1 MNVSMFKTKRFIY
14 NIIEKNILN
23 KPGCSCIVGS
33 RRIGKTVLL
42 LQLEENNRDSTV
54 YIDGTTFKEG
64 TDFKCLYDKFISEGK
79 KNILIDEVGKINDDL
94 LGSFMSA
101 TIKYAEEKLCFI
113 ITGDVTASVN
123 CINDSICMGGEYYE
137 LPPIMYIEYLC
148 WSSGILNV
156 TVEDVKKLTNYDK
169 YIEYIKDQNIGTD
182 TEYLDY
188 IKNVV
193 SDTSE
198 VYLRATSLGDHML
211 EVPIKEIY
219 DAIKYISICQFVY
232 KNNSGDFISESA
244 LSKDVQEILDNEYNK
259 EKGRWALS
267 RNVIDYVSCLL
278 YGCSLARKTWGYNQ
292 WKNLNIENF
301 SLADNRVGA
310 CIFEYPWLSS
320 LYLSSLTKNNN
331 SFLDLWIKNSILLRE
346 DYIYPFCDK
355 FKNNDMDEMNEI
367 DTIYKLEHGNI
378 HGLGVKNIKCD
389 NVQKEYLYKVK
400 QLSKDIGLENIYLTC
415 MDDPKGSLA
424 DIYLRLDK
432 VAASM
437 ELEYMSLMDE
447 GEIYSCLSADQL
459 VDKYF
464 GKRK

>member
-1 MNVSMFKTKRFIY
+1 
-14 NIIEKNILN
+14 
-23 KPGCSCIVGS
+23 
-33 RRIGKTVLL
+33 
-42 LQLEENNRDSTV
+42 
-54 YIDGTTFKEG
+54 
-64 TDFKCLYDKFISEGK
+64 
-79 KNILIDEVGKINDDL
+79 
-94 LGSFMSA
+94 
-101 TIKYAEEKLCFI
+101 
-113 ITGDVTASVN
+113 
-123 CINDSICMGGEYYE
+123 
-137 LPPIMYIEYLC
+137 
-148 WSSGILNV
+148 
-156 TVEDVKKLTNYDK
+156 
-169 YIEYIKDQNIGTD
+169 
-182 TEYLDY
+182 
-188 IKNVV
+188 
-193 SDTSE
+193 
-198 VYLRATSLGDHML
+198 ML

-232 KNNSGDFISESA
+232 KDNSGDFISESA

-267 RNVIDYVSCLL
+267 RDVIDYVSCLL

-310 CIFEYPWLSS
+310 RIFEYPWLSS

-415 MDDPKGSLA
+415 MDDPKGDLT
-424 DIYLRLDK
+424 DIFLRLDK

-447 GEIYSCLSADQL
+447 AEYSCLSADQL
-459 VDKYF
+459 VEKYF